1 MEFLDGSMGYKSLK
15 IDEQELINV
24 RSTFVSSFSNQFE
37 IETLG
42 LQIKKEDVDFD
53 LFLTKKPEL
62 SFKTILEMQ
71 SKKQVN
77 NTVSNPFQQI
87 NLKNVESIWPE
98 IHKSGKVIEN
108 FQIPIS
114 NEKKQMNAQFKPE
127 IPKVNFV
134 EFKASNNKHEIFE
147 NAFKIK
153 RNSINSSIF
162 ESNSQSNK
170 KEGELSFSIL
180 EPYITED
187 PLFSDFLENSPKI
200 KQRAQNKIEEFA
212 DEFRSNFSSNPFD
225 ENSDKK
231 LNNNWVSFKEMKSD
245 SISERISFEQRKNLQ
260 IFENLPQNNSMFNN
274 PFDVVNNKSNKNN
287 EFLPN
292 SIFDETNESFKDAVL
307 FQKNNSRSFATNFK
321 DHSQQLS
328 LEKLLNEKFK
338 DDFDLEL
345 EKNKKEN
352 EKKSLG
358 NYDIDPEEKMEQI
371 VEGVQGWI
379 QKTGKFFGKVE
390 LNKKEENKNYWPT
403 EYKRKGFA
411 NR

>member
-1 MEFLDGSMGYKSLK
+1 MGYKSLK
-15 IDEQELINV
+15 IDEEEIING
-24 RSTFVSSFSNQFE
+24 RSTFVSSFSHQFE

-42 LQIKKEDVDFD
+42 LQIKKEYADFD

-62 SFKTILEMQ
+62 SFKTIFEMQ
-71 SKKQVN
+71 SKIQENK
-77 NTVSNPFQQI
+77 TVSNPFQQK

-114 NEKKQMNAQFKPE
+114 NEKKKMNAQFKPE
-127 IPKVNFV
+127 ILEVNLF
-134 EFKASNNKHEIFE
+134 EFKASNNKNEIFE
-147 NAFKIK
+147 NAFKIQ
-153 RNSINSSIF
+153 RNTINSSIF
-162 ESNSQSNK
+162 GSNLQCNK
-170 KEGELSFSIL
+170 KEAEISFNIL
-180 EPYITED
+180 EPYITQD

-200 KQRAQNKIEEFA
+200 KQSTSNKIEEFTH
-212 DEFRSNFSSNPFD
+212 EFRGNFSSNPFD
-225 ENSDKK
+225 DNSDKK

-245 SISERISFEQRKNLQ
+245 SIPERISFDQRKNLQ
-260 IFENLPQNNSMFNN
+260 IFENVPQNNSMSNN
-274 PFDVVNNKSNKNN
+274 PFDMVNNKSNKNS
-287 EFLPN
+287 ECLPN
-292 SIFDETNESFKDAVL
+292 SIFDETNDSFKDAVL
-307 FQKNNSRSFATNFK
+307 FQKNNNRSFETNFK

-352 EKKSLG
+352 EKKTVG

-379 QKTGKFFGKVE
+379 QKTGKFLGKVE
-390 LNKKEENKNYWPT
+390 LNNKEKNKNYWPT
-403 EYKRKGFA
+403 GSK
-411 NR
+411 